1 MQQSEAQSRL
11 AGKVAIITG
20 ASRGLGEY
28 CAFAYAYSG
37 AKVALIGR
45 NTKETNLHLPGNVFL
60 TAEHIQEHLGAEAL
74 PLVGDI
80 TDPASAESMV
90 AEVLNRFGRV
100 DILLNNA
107 GYSMP
112 EGEKTTE
119 ISLRLFEQMLRVN
132 VLGSFTMIRSVMPIM
147 QDQRSGNIINVSGR
161 SRKRGSPL
169 EATKAAIET
178 YTIGMAEELRPHNIA
193 VNCLRPV
200 GFIDTPGVLLNQ
212 DVKPDDV
219 TPPNSYVDASIM
231 LAMQSADKYT
241 GQLKTD
247 AEVLRDLGG
256 EDYIKHY
263 GDPNP
268 PAWRESL
275 AKA

>member
-45 NTKETNLHLPGNVFL
+45 NPKETNLHLPGNVFL
-60 TAEHIQEHLGAEAL
+60 TAEHIQEQLGADAL

-90 AEVLNRFGRV
+90 AEVLKRFGRV

-200 GFIDTPGVLLNQ
+200 GFVDTPGVLLNE

-256 EDYIKHY
+256 EAYVKHY
-263 GDPNP
+263 GDLNP